1 MSAIIEVREVLDGSA
16 LSQSRDGS
24 RSRTRTYL
32 VETDGTASMD
42 DVTSASDGI
51 TSIPAWGDP
60 YISPTG
66 TLDASIVATEKRVS
80 SRAPTIYRVEVI
92 YDSQVTNA
100 GSSSVP
106 AGGTAQFGAGG
117 LDSLAGTDGAD
128 GSGEGDLAQD
138 GGEAGGGATPPAPP
152 TFIPNPLLR
161 PPEISWGTRA
171 EAAVAEEDKDGEPI
185 TNSAGIPF
193 DPPLEVEE
201 RIAVLTVVKNMA
213 RYNGI
218 QMLEYIGRT
227 NHARWLNQPAGKWRL
242 ADANADVVI
251 EEGIAFW
258 KVRLVFE
265 YRAKGW
271 KRRVLDAGYM
281 QLNDAGD
288 GWTYCTDEL
297 GNRVSRPV
305 PLDGFGY
312 QADPNDPAHY
322 ITFNLLDEAN
332 FANLKP
338 LR

>member
-106 AGGTAQFGAGG
+106 AGGTAQFGEGG

-128 GSGEGDLAQD
+128 GSGEGDLAQE
-138 GGEAGGGATPPAPP
+138 GGEAGGAHRPHRPRSSP
-152 TFIPNPLLR
+152 THWTGLQ
-161 PPEISWGTRA
+161 
-171 EAAVAEEDKDGEPI
+171 K
-185 TNSAGIPF
+185 SAGVAGRKWSSSRRTRTASPS
-193 DPPLEVEE
+193 P
-201 RIAVLTVVKNMA
+201 TVPGC
-213 RYNGI
+213 RS
-218 QMLEYIGRT
+218 T
-227 NHARWLNQPAGKWRL
+227 
-242 ADANADVVI
+242 
-251 EEGIAFW
+251 
-258 KVRLVFE
+258 
-265 YRAKGW
+265 
-271 KRRVLDAGYM
+271 RR
-281 QLNDAGD
+281 
-288 GWTYCTDEL
+288 
-297 GNRVSRPV
+297 
-305 PLDGFGY
+305 
-312 QADPNDPAHY
+312 
-322 ITFNLLDEAN
+322 
-332 FANLKP
+332 
-338 LR
+338 